1 MRRVV
6 ALVAAAVLVA
16 SACGGNDSSLVVYS
30 GRSENL
36 VGPIFETFTEETG
49 IEVEVRY
56 SPSEDLALLIQ
67 QEGDQSP
74 ADVFISQSPGA
85 IGLLAG
91 QGLLAELGDDTLGLV
106 PTEYRSAG
114 GLWVGLSGRI
124 RVLVYNADLVST
136 ADLPNSIF
144 ELTDS
149 VYAARVALAP
159 ANGSFQ
165 DFVTGLRELH
175 GDDSALDWLEGMER
189 NQAATYANNS
199 SIVQA
204 VARGEI
210 DMGLVNHYYNLRALA
225 ENPSLPSKNHFFD
238 DAGSLVIITAAGI
251 LSTSQAREDATRLI
265 EYLLDAD
272 AQEFFSTETFE
283 YPLASGSTP
292 AAALSSL
299 ASLESATYNFDD
311 LSGGLARSRE
321 LIDASGLEAP

>member
-1 MRRVV
+1 MRRLF
-6 ALVAAAVLVA
+6 ALAAAAALVA
-16 SACGGNDSSLVVYS
+16 SACGASDSSLVVYS

-36 VGPIFETFTEETG
+36 VGPIFDSFTEETG
-49 IEVEVRY
+49 IEVAVRY

-106 PTEYRSAG
+106 PIEYRSAG

-124 RVLVYNADLVST
+124 RVLVYNADRVPA

-144 ELTDS
+144 ELTEPA
-149 VYAARVALAP
+149 YAGRVALAP

-175 GDDSALDWLEGMER
+175 GDDVALDWLEGMER
-189 NQAATYANNS
+189 NRAATYANNS
-199 SIVQA
+199 AIVQA

-225 ENPSLPSKNHFFD
+225 EDPSLASKNHFFD

-251 LSTSQAREDATRLI
+251 LNTTRVPGDATRLI
-265 EYLLDAD
+265 EYLLDTD

-283 YPLASGSTP
+283 YPLATGSTP
-292 AAALSSL
+292 APALPSL
-299 ASLESATYNFDD
+299 AGLRSATYNFDD
-311 LSGGLARSRE
+311 LSGGLTRSKE
-321 LIDASGLEAP
+321 LIDASGLDAP